1 MYGMLTILSMH
12 YYLVIGCVSAHGLQE
27 KRCNMIVAVKKGST
41 FEKPIVN
48 NPIPIFVEDFDYEMC
63 ELSLLNKDTST
74 CSQPTKVSLET
85 NLYLE
90 EVRDQQLNSQDL
102 QDVGAPL
109 LDLRSVTAPQLDV
122 RDVNARQ
129 LDLQDVGAPQI
140 DLQDVTASQ
149 LVLRDITAIQLDLRD
164 VGASQLDLRDVGASQ
179 LDLRNVTAS
188 QLDLRDDGDSQLDLR
203 NLTAPL
209 QKCIFSKKRK
219 KKCKKNNYTPK
230 RSSCSKCGRFVTS
243 TIRSFNI
250 SKQACCGKCVV
261 LEKKLIVM
269 KKKLKTAKQKTVRIT
284 GYLKV

>member
-179 LDLRNVTAS
+179 LDLR
-188 QLDLRDDGDSQLDLR
+188 DDGDSQLDLR

-269 KKKLKTAKQKTVRIT
+269 KKKLKTAKQRTVRIT